1 MRKEDPNY
9 NPYDHLHAIAEQNVY
24 LIQQL
29 VKLGN
34 SISKLRKDVDFLK
47 HEMRHHK
54 HTFNKQFTSQEE
66 ARIRDLIGE
75 LVDDI

>member
-47 HEMRHHK
+47 HEMRHHQ
-54 HTFNKQFTSQEE
+54 HTFNKQFTPREEQELRE
-66 ARIRDLIGE
+66 LIEGF
-75 LVDDI
+75 VDDI